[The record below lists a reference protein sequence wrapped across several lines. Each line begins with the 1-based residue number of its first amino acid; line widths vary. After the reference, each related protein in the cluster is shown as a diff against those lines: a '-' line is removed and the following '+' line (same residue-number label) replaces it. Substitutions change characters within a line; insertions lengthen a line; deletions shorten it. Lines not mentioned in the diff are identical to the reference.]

1 MASGGDT
8 GNGNGSGQGWRL
20 AATGGPAFD
29 PVKLAHHDSIRVGPL
44 VIDPPARRIVHDDG
58 REELLEPRAMQVL
71 VALLR
76 ADGSILSRDDLIDCC
91 WEGRIVG
98 DEAISSVLYRL
109 RRAAKDLAD
118 GVFRIE
124 TIAKVGFRLVR
135 EPGAVDAQQPDR
147 AGVPLTR
154 RRGLRWAAGVT
165 ALGFLAAIGVAALT
179 LWSDDRPSLAKAEA
193 TPSLA
198 VLPFADLSSGRDN
211 GYFADGMAEAIM
223 GLLSDEPG
231 VRVIGRTSIG
241 MLGEG
246 AGINEA
252 RTRLGV
258 THVLEG
264 SVRRSGQAL
273 RVNVRLLDARD
284 GRQVWAEQFDRSLGD
299 VFAIQDDI
307 GAQVL
312 TRVRGTLAAG
322 VAAPVTY
329 RTSPEV
335 YDLYLS
341 AIAFERLE
349 TRPSSLRAK
358 ELLERAIRIDAD
370 YAPAYARL
378 ASYARGSLHR
388 PTRGVI
394 DRAAGL
400 SHARRALTLAPT
412 LGDAHAS
419 MGILV
424 ENERDWVWS
433 IPHLQRA
440 VELDPGNFPAWNM
453 LGHIQQFHQCRFREA
468 AASYRRASAVEPLIA
483 SPRLSHVLLL
493 AEMGKS
499 GAAAASTRRFTDI
512 SQDRTHVPI
521 FWSIISFYNGDL
533 SSAAVSQREA
543 RRLNPD
549 DSTYGSGHA
558 QTLRALGL
566 IDEALQSM
574 PRFQRPVAVP
584 LLRGDH
590 RAAAAAAV
598 RDGDRIWRGPNLF
611 LAVPALLRAGQDD
624 WLVQSFDRNYP
635 SVEAFVERLGCRNT
649 VFSAPHLI
657 VALRSRGRGAD
668 AERLLSLANR
678 RYEEW
683 AQAGLGGT
691 LGKVTRARLLV
702 LAGRRGEAL
711 AALDQAVT
719 LGWLDQFWP
728 YFSIGDR
735 LFDPIRADPRFVAM
749 EQRIAAGVRRE
760 RAELAAHEN
769 RRRRAS

>member
-1 MASGGDT
+1 
-8 GNGNGSGQGWRL
+8 
-20 AATGGPAFD
+20 
-29 PVKLAHHDSIRVGPL
+29 
-44 VIDPPARRIVHDDG
+44 
-58 REELLEPRAMQVL
+58 
-71 VALLR
+71 
-76 ADGSILSRDDLIDCC
+76 
-91 WEGRIVG
+91 
-98 DEAISSVLYRL
+98 
-109 RRAAKDLAD
+109 
-118 GVFRIE
+118 
-124 TIAKVGFRLVR
+124 
-135 EPGAVDAQQPDR
+135 
-147 AGVPLTR
+147 
-154 RRGLRWAAGVT
+154 
-165 ALGFLAAIGVAALT
+165 
-179 LWSDDRPSLAKAEA
+179 
-193 TPSLA
+193 
-198 VLPFADLSSGRDN
+198 
-211 GYFADGMAEAIM
+211 MAEAIM
-223 GLLSDEPG
+223 GSLSHEPG
-231 VRVIGRTSIG
+231 LRVIGRTSMG

-312 TRVRGTLAAG
+312 TRVRGALATGEAL
-322 VAAPVTY
+322 PVTY

-335 YDLYLS
+335 YDLYLA
-341 AIAFERLE
+341 AIAFERDE

-358 ELLERAIRIDAD
+358 ELLERAIRIDAN

-419 MGILV
+419 MGILI
-424 ENERDWVWS
+424 ENDRDWPRS

-483 SPRLSHVLLL
+483 SPRLSQVLLL
-493 AEMGKS
+493 AEMGESK
-499 GAAAASTRRFTDI
+499 AAATATRHFTDI
-512 SQDRTHVPI
+512 SKDQTHLPI
-521 FWSIISFYNGDL
+521 FRSIISFYNGDL
-533 SSAAVSQREA
+533 STAAASGRKA
-543 RRLNPD
+543 IRLNPD
-549 DSTYGSGHA
+549 RSGHA

-566 IDEALQSM
+566 TDEALQSM
-574 PRFQRPVAVP
+574 PKFERPVAVP

-611 LAVPALLRAGQDD
+611 LAVPVLLRAGRDD
-624 WLVQSFDRNYP
+624 WLVHSFDRNYP

-668 AERLLSLANR
+668 AERLLRLTHGR
-678 RYEEW
+678 FEEW
-683 AQAGLGGT
+683 AEAGLGGT

-711 AALDQAVT
+711 ATLDQAVT

-728 YFSIGDR
+728 YFSLGDR
-735 LFDPIRADPRFVAM
+735 LFDPIRADPRFVAI

-760 RAELAAHEN
+760 RAELAAHE
-769 RRRRAS
+769 RTG